1 MAGLVR
7 AVHVLEIARESRGCP
22 DKAGHD
28 EAMSGLMRYA
38 AASVSACTMSETT
51 VSTSFTS
58 SPSAMTRITGS
69 VPEGG

>member
-1 MAGLVR
+1 MDCRVKPGND
-7 AVHVLEIARESRGCP
+7 ESEG
-22 DKAGHD
+22 D
-28 EAMSGLMRYA
+28 LRYA

-58 SPSAMTRITGS
+58 SPSAITRITGS